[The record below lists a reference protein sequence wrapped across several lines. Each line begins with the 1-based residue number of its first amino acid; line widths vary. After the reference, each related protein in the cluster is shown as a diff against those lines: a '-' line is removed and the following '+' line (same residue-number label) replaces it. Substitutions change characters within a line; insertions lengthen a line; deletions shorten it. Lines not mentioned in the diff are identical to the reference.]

1 MKRRSIFDELNSIT
15 NTASN
20 SETQKEKE
28 RERREREKKKIQTDK
43 QTDRVNMGINT
54 LQVEEYRNC
63 IYWSLK
69 EKSLPLAKTCSNFF
83 SYSRQK
89 IEQDILF
96 Q

>member
-54 LQVEEYRNC
+54 LQAEEYRNC
-63 IYWSLK
+63 IY
-69 EKSLPLAKTCSNFF
+69 
-83 SYSRQK
+83 
-89 IEQDILF
+89 
-96 Q
+96 